1 MALNVPL
8 ELAVMAPGLVVTG
21 VPSYDIVICEL
32 GEKLLPATV
41 TLVPAGPV
49 DGVNDIAVV
58 L

>member
-1 MALNVPL
+1 MVP
-8 ELAVMAPGLVVTG
+8 GFVVTG
-21 VPSYDIVICEL
+21 VPSYDIVIWEP

-49 DGVNDIAVV
+49 DGVSDIAVV